1 MNSDRLTV
9 ENVCKNYGRQRVLQ
23 DVSLSVSA
31 GERVALL
38 GHNGAGKTTLIKLIL
53 GLTALSAGKID
64 VFGHPTGS
72 DGARGTAAYLPEI
85 VNFHAML
92 SGREQLRYLAR
103 LAGVSS
109 KEVDRVLEKV
119 GLAHAADKR
128 IGTYSKG
135 MRQRLGLAQV
145 IMRRPQLALLD
156 EPTSGLDPVS
166 RRTFYDLVDEL
177 ARTGTAVFV
186 SSHALTE
193 LEARTDRI
201 HIMSSGKL
209 VAAGSLDALR
219 REAGLPTRIMVKAAQ
234 EKADAVA
241 ARLGGE
247 RINCSSVQLT
257 FEAGEKLDRISA
269 IAGLERGLIEDVDL
283 SPPSLEDLYQHFTA
297 KGDGR

>member
-72 DGARGTAAYLPEI
+72 DGARSTAAYLPEI

-103 LAGVSS
+103 LAGVAAN
-109 KEVDRVLEKV
+109 EVDRVLENV

-177 ARTGTAVFV
+177 ARAGTAVFV

-219 REAGLPTRIMVKAAQ
+219 REAGLPTRIMVKAVQ

-247 RINCSSVQLT
+247 RINCHSVQLT
-257 FEAGEKLDRISA
+257 FEADEKLDRLSA